1 MAPYLDPQHVCG
13 SCFCAIILGM
23 KKTYIIIIALVV
35 IAGLYIGGT
44 YNSLVRSNEAIN
56 GQWAQV
62 ENQYQ
67 RRFDLIPNLVESVK
81 GVMNQEKEI
90 FSAIAEA
97 RTRYSG
103 AVTTEAKVQAATQVE
118 GALSRLLVVMENY
131 PTLKS
136 SENVT
141 NLMVQL
147 EGTENRISVERK
159 NYNDAVMSYNQ
170 SVKIFP
176 RSIIASLFSFDER
189 QYFEVNEEAKT
200 APKVNLTN

>member
-1 MAPYLDPQHVCG
+1 
-13 SCFCAIILGM
+13 M
-23 KKTYIIIIALVV
+23 KKTYIIIALVV

-44 YNSLVRSNEAIN
+44 YNSLVRSNETIN

-67 RRFDLIPNLVESVK
+67 RRFDLIPNLVESVR
-81 GVMNQEKEI
+81 GVMNQEKEV
-90 FSAIAEA
+90 FGAIADA

-103 AVTTEAKVQAATQVE
+103 AVTTEAKVQAASQVE
-118 GALSRLLVVMENY
+118 SALGRLLVVMENY

-176 RSIIASLFSFDER
+176 RSIIASLFAFGER
-189 QYFEVNEEAKT
+189 QYFEVKEEAKV
-200 APKVNLTN
+200 APTVNLTN